1 MGRSLLNRVK
11 TSEFQK
17 GIFDNVMI
25 TNIDIKDRKGQNGPI
40 NKMIYLKFA
49 QLNDAS
55 KKIAESELSW
65 WKMDIT
71 SEYFKTNLQEFC
83 FQLHNILATYTDED
97 KAFDAF
103 SKVFDVIGITD
114 HNEIGNRRWKQTE
127 FNSLITAIKETF
139 LENMTPFINVKDNLI
154 RLKLSTNYKGEDIEI
169 PKYGS
174 FVESMNVENT
184 QLKFSAAELK
194 THSKAGNMGNTN
206 TITASSSSASI

>member
-17 GIFDNVMI
+17 GIFDNVII

-49 QLNDAS
+49 RLNDAS

-65 WKMDIT
+65 WKLDIT

-83 FQLHNILATYTDED
+83 FQLHNVLASYTDED
-97 KAFDAF
+97 TAFDAF
-103 SKVFDVIGITD
+103 SKVFDVINITD
-114 HNEIGNRRWKQTE
+114 HTEIENRKWKQTE
-127 FNSLITAIKETF
+127 LNTLITTIKETF
-139 LENMTPFINVKDNLI
+139 LENMTPFINAKDNLV

-169 PKYGS
+169 PKYGK
-174 FVESMNVENT
+174 FMESMKIKDTE
-184 QLKFSAAELK
+184 LKFTAAELK
-194 THSKAGNMGNTN
+194 THSKVGNVN
-206 TITASSSSASI
+206 TIPASSSSATI

>member
-1 MGRSLLNRVK
+1 MGRSLLNRAK

-83 FQLHNILATYTDED
+83 FQLHNILASYTDED
-97 KAFDAF
+97 RAFDAF

-114 HNEIGNRRWKQTE
+114 HTEIEGKKWKQTE
-127 FNSLITAIKETF
+127 LNTLITTIKETF
-139 LENMTPFINVKDNLI
+139 LENMTPFINAKDNLV
-154 RLKLSTNYKGEDIEI
+154 RLKLSTNYKGEDVEI
-169 PKYGS
+169 PKYGK
-174 FVESMNVENT
+174 FMEVIH
-184 QLKFSAAELK
+184 LKILYW
-194 THSKAGNMGNTN
+194 HDR
-206 TITASSSSASI
+206 